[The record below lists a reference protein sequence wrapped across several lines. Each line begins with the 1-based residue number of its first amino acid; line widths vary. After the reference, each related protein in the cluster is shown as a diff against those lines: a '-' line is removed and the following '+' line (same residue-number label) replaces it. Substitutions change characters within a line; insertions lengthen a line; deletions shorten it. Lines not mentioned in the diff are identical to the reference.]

1 MLPGI
6 IPESPKRAERNTM
19 SYSSQALD
27 HTLAYF
33 DELLPDGAMPEQFE
47 CWLDL
52 ILGEIEVEYARD

>member
-1 MLPGI
+1 
-6 IPESPKRAERNTM
+6 M

-47 CWLDL
+47 TWLDL
-52 ILGEIEVEYARD
+52 ILGNIEIDDARE